1 MSLLSL
7 ALLAAAHVVQ
17 GQDFGTTVNNYG
29 TVAFIRTGERTPW
42 VRSGTETL
50 SALGA
55 QQMLQLG
62 QNFRGR
68 YIVDDETSATGL
80 GVRLIEGM
88 APNRINPDQ
97 LFIQTL
103 DQPFLVAAAQAFM
116 QGLYPKYDLNQTRN
130 GPYPDAV
137 GILANETTVDYPLDG
152 YQYAN
157 VLTVGV
163 NDPGSVYLDGHYQCP
178 RAWLESANYEG
189 TQDFVSTRVAED
201 AFYRGLSMSWFKDD
215 LPEEM
220 LDYRNAYGIYDSLS
234 YHYTHDINTK
244 LDLDNGN
251 NSGVLNK
258 VRYLANQDA
267 WYRYGNVTADTD
279 ATSANRAM
287 AGKTLAGLIL
297 SRFEKI
303 VANEGNSTNAMSQ
316 PLNLLFGEYDT
327 MLSLLAVIDA
337 DYYQSQNSIR
347 QEIPEFASAI
357 IFELFTTGNNTADD
371 PDNLWVHFSYHNGT
385 QGYDDTAPQVYSI
398 FRNGPSKG
406 SITWRE
412 FSDSMNSIA
421 VKTSADWCET
431 CSSQSVFCPTVSTT
445 TSLTTSAKSPKLS
458 PAVAGVI
465 GAVVTLAVAAL
476 LFGLAMLLG
485 GVRLHRVERRP
496 RQTSSLGG
504 FKGSAKLASDPDLG
518 LAKKGVVPATNDP
531 FADPAVAAAGGNKR
545 IVHERVGSWE
555 LRAKERSGEEESP
568 RGSFEAIEAA
578 MGRPVRAVQPLE
590 RI

>member
-7 ALLAAAHVVQ
+7 ALLVAAHVVQ
-17 GQDFGTTVNNYG
+17 GQDFGTEINNYG

-68 YIVDDETSATGL
+68 YIVDDETSATRL
-80 GVRLIEGM
+80 GVRPIDGM

-97 LFIQTL
+97 LFVQTL

-116 QGLYPKYDLNQTRN
+116 QGLYPKYSLNETRN

-137 GILANETTVDYPLDG
+137 GILANKSTVDYPLDG

-157 VLTVGV
+157 VLTLGV
-163 NDPGSVYLDGHYQCP
+163 NDPGSIYLDGHNQCP
-178 RAWLESANYEG
+178 WAYLESANYEG
-189 TQDFVSTRVAED
+189 TQDFVSTRVAQD
-201 AFYRGLSMSWFKDD
+201 AFYKSLSMSWFKDD
-215 LPEEM
+215 LPEQM

-234 YHYTHDINTK
+234 YHYTHDMNTM
-244 LDLDNGN
+244 LDLNNGN
-251 NSGVLNK
+251 NSGVLDK

-267 WYRYGNVTADTD
+267 WYRYGNVSSDTD

-287 AGKTLAGLIL
+287 GGKTLAGLIL
-297 SRFEKI
+297 ERFEKI
-303 VANEGNSTNAMSQ
+303 VANEGNSTNGMSQ
-316 PLNLLFGEYDT
+316 PLSLLFGEYDT
-327 MLSLLAVIDA
+327 MISLLSVIDA
-337 DYYQSQNSIR
+337 DYYQSENSIR

-371 PDNLWVHFSYHNGT
+371 PNNLWVHMSYHNGT
-385 QGYDDTAPQVYSI
+385 QGYDDTAPQVYSM
-398 FRNGPSKG
+398 FRNGPSRG
-406 SITWRE
+406 DITWRD
-412 FSDSMNSIA
+412 FSDSINQVA
-421 VKTSADWCET
+421 VKTSSDWCAT
-431 CSSQSVFCPTVSTT
+431 CSSQSVFCPTVETT
-445 TSLTTSAKSPKLS
+445 TSLTTSNNSPSKLS

-485 GVRLHRVERRP
+485 GIRLHRVERRP
-496 RQTSSLGG
+496 RQSSTLGG

-518 LAKKGVVPATNDP
+518 LAAKGAAPATSDP
-531 FADPAVAAAGGNKR
+531 FADPAGAAGGNKR

-555 LRAKERSGEEESP
+555 LRAKESSGEESP

-578 MGRPVRAVQPLE
+578 MGRPVKAVQPRE
-590 RI
+590 SI